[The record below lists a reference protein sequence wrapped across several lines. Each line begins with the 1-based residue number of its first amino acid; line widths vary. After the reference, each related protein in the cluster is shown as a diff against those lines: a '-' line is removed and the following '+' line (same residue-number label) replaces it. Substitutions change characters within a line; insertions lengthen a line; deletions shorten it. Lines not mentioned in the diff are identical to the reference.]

1 MACVT
6 LRASVELG
14 LPSGALAC
22 LWSALVLCALLA
34 LGAERPWRE
43 PVGCLG
49 GLQTHLGLR
58 GSCGSVGGHVMGGFL

>member
-22 LWSALVLCALLA
+22 LWSALVLCAVLA
-34 LGAERPWRE
+34 LGAERAELSWRIT
-43 PVGCLG
+43 VNTHLCGGAVRTG
-49 GLQTHLGLR
+49 GLKESSFTR
-58 GSCGSVGGHVMGGFL
+58 PSA